1 MQMAGGAAAG
11 AAGGLHGGVIEGV
24 ASGAIGGAL
33 MGGPVGAAVG
43 AGAGLLGGLVHN
55 IPKTPQSGIS
65 DYTLGRGSP
74 GESGGVAIHVQ
85 GILSALNKIA
95 GIRSRL

>member
-33 MGGPVGAAVG
+33 MGGPAGAAVG
-43 AGAGLLGGLVHN
+43 AGVGLLTGALHD

-74 GESGGVAIHVQ
+74 GESGGAIHLQ
-85 GILSALNKIA
+85 GIISALNKIA